1 MGHLMDLGL
10 NGKVAIVTGGSEG
23 IGRATAILF
32 AQEGASV
39 AIGARRQ
46 GPLDEAQA
54 AVEAAGGDCL
64 AMSMD
69 VTSDDDCERLVA
81 DTIERFGGVDILINN
96 AGQSSSGMIES
107 HDIETWAVDLDLK
120 LYGAI
125 RLAKLCAPSMRERGG
140 GRIVNLLNI
149 GCKTP
154 GAGSMPTAASRA
166 AGLAMTKALSKEVA
180 SDQILV
186 NAACIGSVD
195 SAQWHCFHQAQMP
208 DATYEEFL
216 ATVGE
221 RIPVKRIGTS
231 EEAANMIVFL
241 ASGPASFISGCA
253 INIDGGA
260 SPAW

>member
-1 MGHLMDLGL
+1 MDLGL
-10 NGKVAIVTGGSEG
+10 SGKVAIVTGGSEG
-23 IGRATAILF
+23 IGRATAVVL
-32 AQEGASV
+32 AREGAKV

-46 GPLDEAQA
+46 GPLDEARA
-54 AVEAAGGDCL
+54 AVEVAGGECL
-64 AMSMD
+64 ALSTD
-69 VTSDDDCERLVA
+69 VTSDSDCEALVA
-81 DTIERFGGVDILINN
+81 ETINRFGGVDILINN
-96 AGQSSSGMIES
+96 AGQSSSGRIES
-107 HDIETWAVDLDLK
+107 HEIDVWAVDMDLK
-120 LYGAI
+120 LYGAL
-125 RLAKLCAPSMRERGG
+125 RLAKLCVPSMRERGG

-180 SDQILV
+180 ADQILV

-195 SAQWHCFHQAQMP
+195 SAQWHGFHQARMP

-216 ATVGE
+216 ASVGE
-221 RIPVKRIGTS
+221 GIPVKRIGTS

-241 ASGPASFISGCA
+241 ASGAASFISGCA

>member
-1 MGHLMDLGL
+1 MDLGL
-10 NGKVAIVTGGSEG
+10 TGKVAIVTGGSEG
-23 IGRATAILF
+23 IGRATAVLL
-32 AQEGASV
+32 AKEGAHV

-46 GPLDEAQA
+46 GALDEAA
-54 AVEAAGGDCL
+54 AEIRAAGGDPL
-64 AMSMD
+64 VVSMD
-69 VTSDDDCERLVA
+69 VTSDADCQRLVDETVA
-81 DTIERFGGVDILINN
+81 RFGGVDILINN
-96 AGQSSSGMIES
+96 AGQSSSGLIEG
-107 HDIETWAVDLDLK
+107 HDVETWAVDLDLK

-125 RLAKLCAPSMRERGG
+125 RLTKLCVPSMRERGG

-180 SDQILV
+180 ADQILV

-195 SAQWHCFHQAQMP
+195 SAQWHGFHQAQMP
-208 DATYEEFL
+208 DASYEEFL
-216 ATVGE
+216 ASVGE

-241 ASGPASFISGCA
+241 VSGAASFISGCA

>member
-1 MGHLMDLGL
+1 MDLGL
-10 NGKVAIVTGGSEG
+10 RGKVAIVTGGSEG
-23 IGRATAILF
+23 IGRATAVLL
-32 AQEGASV
+32 AREGASV
-39 AIGARRQ
+39 VIGARRQ

-54 AVEAAGGDCL
+54 AVEAAGGDCVSV
-64 AMSMD
+64 SMD
-69 VTSDDDCERLVA
+69 VTSDEDCARLVQA
-81 DTIERFGGVDILINN
+81 AVDRFGGVDILINN
-96 AGQSSSGMIES
+96 AGQSSSGLIEN
-107 HDIETWAVDLDLK
+107 HDIETWAVDMDLK
-120 LYGAI
+120 LYGAL
-125 RLAKLCAPSMRERGG
+125 RLAKLCMPLMRERGG

-166 AGLAMTKALSKEVA
+166 AGLAMTKALSKEA
-180 SDQILV
+180 AADQILV

-195 SAQWHCFHQAQMP
+195 SAQWHGFHQARMP

-216 ATVGE
+216 ESVGQG
-221 RIPVKRIGTS
+221 IPVKRIGMS

-241 ASGPASFISGCA
+241 ASGAASFISGCA

>member
-1 MGHLMDLGL
+1 MDLGL
-10 NGKVAIVTGGSEG
+10 TGKVAIVTGGSEG
-23 IGRATAILF
+23 IGRATAVLF

-39 AIGARRQ
+39 VIGARRQ
-46 GPLDEAQA
+46 GPLDEAKA
-54 AVEAAGGDCL
+54 AVEAVGGECV
-64 AMSMD
+64 AVSMD
-69 VTSDDDCERLVA
+69 VMSDADCERIVA
-81 DTIERFGGVDILINN
+81 VAVERFGGVDILINN
-96 AGQSSSGMIES
+96 AGQSSSGRIES

-120 LYGAI
+120 LYGAV
-125 RLAKLCAPSMRERGG
+125 RLAKLCIPLMRERGS

-149 GCKTP
+149 GSKTP

-180 SDQILV
+180 ADQILV

-195 SAQWHCFHQAQMP
+195 SAQWHGFHEARMP

-216 ATVGE
+216 ASVGQG
-221 RIPVKRIGTS
+221 IPVQRIGTS
-231 EEAANMIVFL
+231 EEAANLIVFL
-241 ASGPASFISGCA
+241 ASGAASFISGCA

>member
-1 MGHLMDLGL
+1 MELGL
-10 NGKVAIVTGGSEG
+10 DGKVAIVTGGSEG
-23 IGRATAILF
+23 IGRATAILL

-39 AIGARRQ
+39 VIGARRP
-46 GPLDEAQA
+46 GPLDEAKA
-54 AVEAAGGDCL
+54 AIEAVGGDCL
-64 AMSMD
+64 ALSTD
-69 VTSDDDCERLVA
+69 VTPDADCQRLVEA
-81 DTIERFGGVDILINN
+81 ATDRFGGVDILINN
-96 AGQSSSGMIES
+96 AGQSSSGLIEN
-107 HDIETWAVDLDLK
+107 HEIETWAVDLDLK
-120 LYGAI
+120 LYGAL
-125 RLAKLCAPSMRERGG
+125 RLAKLCLPSMRERGG

-180 SDQILV
+180 ADQILV

-195 SAQWHCFHQAQMP
+195 SAQWHGFHQARMP
-208 DATYEEFL
+208 DASYEDFL
-216 ATVGE
+216 ENVGQG
-221 RIPVKRIGTS
+221 IPVKRIGTS

-241 ASGPASFISGCA
+241 ASDAASFISGCA

>member
-1 MGHLMDLGL
+1 MDLEL
-10 NGKVAIVTGGSEG
+10 SGKVAIVTGGSEG
-23 IGRATAILF
+23 IGRATAVVL
-32 AQEGASV
+32 AREGAKV

-46 GPLDEAQA
+46 GPLDEARA
-54 AVEAAGGDCL
+54 AVEAVGGECL
-64 AMSMD
+64 ALSTD
-69 VTSDDDCERLVA
+69 VTSDSDCEALVA
-81 DTIERFGGVDILINN
+81 ETINRFGGVDILINN
-96 AGQSSSGMIES
+96 AGQSSSGRIES
-107 HDIETWAVDLDLK
+107 HEIDVWAVDMDLK
-120 LYGAI
+120 LYGAL
-125 RLAKLCAPSMRERGG
+125 RLAKLCVPSMRERGG

-180 SDQILV
+180 ADQILV

-195 SAQWHCFHQAQMP
+195 SAQWHGFHQARMP

-216 ATVGE
+216 ASVGE
-221 RIPVKRIGTS
+221 GIPVKRIGTS

-241 ASGPASFISGCA
+241 ASGAASFISGCA

>member
-1 MGHLMDLGL
+1 MDLGL
-10 NGKVAIVTGGSEG
+10 SGKVAIVTGGSEG
-23 IGRATAILF
+23 IGRATAVVL
-32 AQEGASV
+32 AREGAKV

-46 GPLDEAQA
+46 GPLDEARA
-54 AVEAAGGDCL
+54 AVEVAGGECL
-64 AMSMD
+64 ALSTD
-69 VTSDDDCERLVA
+69 VTSDSDCEALVA
-81 DTIERFGGVDILINN
+81 ETIDRFGGVDILINN
-96 AGQSSSGMIES
+96 AGQSSSGRIES
-107 HDIETWAVDLDLK
+107 HEIDVWAVDMDLK
-120 LYGAI
+120 LYGAL
-125 RLAKLCAPSMRERGG
+125 RLAKLCVPSMRERGG

-180 SDQILV
+180 ADQILV

-195 SAQWHCFHQAQMP
+195 SAQWHGFHQARMP

-216 ATVGE
+216 ASVGE
-221 RIPVKRIGTS
+221 GIPVKRIGTS

-241 ASGPASFISGCA
+241 ASGAASFISGCA

>member
-1 MGHLMDLGL
+1 MDLGL
-10 NGKVAIVTGGSEG
+10 KGKVAIVTGGSEG

-81 DTIERFGGVDILINN
+81 ATIERFGGVDILINN

-180 SDQILV
+180 ADQILV

-195 SAQWHCFHQAQMP
+195 SAQWHGFHRGA
-208 DATYEEFL
+208 DARRD
-216 ATVGE
+216 VP
-221 RIPVKRIGTS
+221 RIPRQRRRTD
-231 EEAANMIVFL
+231 
-241 ASGPASFISGCA
+241 SGQADRHLRGGSQHDRLPRLGSGQFHLRLR
-253 INIDGGA
+253 DQH
-260 SPAW
+260 

>member
-1 MGHLMDLGL
+1 MDLGL
-10 NGKVAIVTGGSEG
+10 AGKVAIVTGGSEG
-23 IGRATAILF
+23 IGRATAVLF

-39 AIGARRQ
+39 VIGARRQ
-46 GPLDEAQA
+46 GPLDEARA
-54 AVEAAGGDCL
+54 AVEAVGGDCL
-64 AMSMD
+64 AVSMD
-69 VTSDDDCERLVA
+69 VTSDADCERLVQA
-81 DTIERFGGVDILINN
+81 TVDRFGGVDILINN
-96 AGQSSSGMIES
+96 AGQSSSGRIES
-107 HDIETWAVDLDLK
+107 HEIDVWAVDMDLK
-120 LYGAI
+120 LYGAL
-125 RLAKLCAPSMRERGG
+125 RLAKLCIPLMRERGG

-149 GCKTP
+149 GSKTP

-180 SDQILV
+180 ADQILV

-195 SAQWHCFHQAQMP
+195 SAQWHGFHQARMP

-216 ATVGE
+216 DSVGQG
-221 RIPVKRIGTS
+221 IPVQRIGTS

-241 ASGPASFISGCA
+241 ASGAASFISGCA

>member
-1 MGHLMDLGL
+1 MDLGL
-10 NGKVAIVTGGSEG
+10 TGKVAIVTGGSEG
-23 IGRATAILF
+23 IGRATAVLL
-32 AQEGASV
+32 AKEGAHV

-46 GPLDEAQA
+46 GALDEAA
-54 AVEAAGGDCL
+54 AEIRAAGGDPL
-64 AMSMD
+64 VVSMD
-69 VTSDDDCERLVA
+69 VTSDADCQRLVDETVA
-81 DTIERFGGVDILINN
+81 RFGGVDVLINN
-96 AGQSSSGMIES
+96 AGQSSSGLIEG
-107 HDIETWAVDLDLK
+107 HDVETWAVDLDLK

-125 RLAKLCAPSMRERGG
+125 RLTKLCVPSMRERGG

-180 SDQILV
+180 ADQILV

-195 SAQWHCFHQAQMP
+195 SAQWHGFHQAQMP
-208 DATYEEFL
+208 DATYDEFL
-216 ATVGE
+216 ESVGQ

-241 ASGPASFISGCA
+241 VSGPASFISGCA

>member
-1 MGHLMDLGL
+1 MDLGL
-10 NGKVAIVTGGSEG
+10 TGKVAIVTGGSEG
-23 IGRATAILF
+23 IGRATAILL
-32 AQEGASV
+32 AKEGAHV

-46 GPLDEAQA
+46 GALDEAA
-54 AVEAAGGDCL
+54 AEIRAAGGDPL
-64 AMSMD
+64 VVSMD
-69 VTSDDDCERLVA
+69 VTSDADCQRLVDETVA
-81 DTIERFGGVDILINN
+81 RFGGVDILINN
-96 AGQSSSGMIES
+96 AGQSSSGLIEG
-107 HDIETWAVDLDLK
+107 HDVETWAVDLDLK

-125 RLAKLCAPSMRERGG
+125 RLTKLCVPSMRERGG

-180 SDQILV
+180 ADQILV

-195 SAQWHCFHQAQMP
+195 SAQWHGFHQAQMP
-208 DATYEEFL
+208 DATYDEFL
-216 ATVGE
+216 ESVGQ

-241 ASGPASFISGCA
+241 VSGAASFISGCA

>member
-1 MGHLMDLGL
+1 
-10 NGKVAIVTGGSEG
+10 
-23 IGRATAILF
+23 
-32 AQEGASV
+32 
-39 AIGARRQ
+39 
-46 GPLDEAQA
+46 
-54 AVEAAGGDCL
+54 
-64 AMSMD
+64 MD
-69 VTSDDDCERLVA
+69 VTSDADCERLVA
-81 DTIERFGGVDILINN
+81 ATVERFGGVDILINN

-107 HDIETWAVDLDLK
+107 HDIETWAGRPRPQAL
-120 LYGAI
+120 
-125 RLAKLCAPSMRERGG
+125 RRHPLAKLCIPSMRERGG

-180 SDQILV
+180 ADQILV

-195 SAQWHCFHQAQMP
+195 SAQWHGFHQAQMP

-216 ATVGE
+216 DSVGE

-241 ASGPASFISGCA
+241 ASGPSQLHQSGCA

>member
-1 MGHLMDLGL
+1 MELGL
-10 NGKVAIVTGGSEG
+10 DGKVAIVTGGSEG
-23 IGRATAILF
+23 IGRATAILL

-39 AIGARRQ
+39 VIGARRP
-46 GPLDEAQA
+46 GPLDEAKA
-54 AVEAAGGDCL
+54 AIEAVGGDCL
-64 AMSMD
+64 ALSTD
-69 VTSDDDCERLVA
+69 VTSDADCQRLVEA
-81 DTIERFGGVDILINN
+81 ATDRFGGVDILINN
-96 AGQSSSGMIES
+96 AGQSSSGLIEN
-107 HDIETWAVDLDLK
+107 HEIETWAVDLDLK
-120 LYGAI
+120 LYGAL
-125 RLAKLCAPSMRERGG
+125 RLAKLCLPSMRERGG

-180 SDQILV
+180 ADQILV

-195 SAQWHCFHQAQMP
+195 SAQWHGFHQARMP
-208 DATYEEFL
+208 DASYEDFL
-216 ATVGE
+216 ENVGQG
-221 RIPVKRIGTS
+221 IPVKRIGTS

-241 ASGPASFISGCA
+241 ASDAASFISGCA

>member
-1 MGHLMDLGL
+1 MDLEL
-10 NGKVAIVTGGSEG
+10 SGKVAIVTGGSEG
-23 IGRATAILF
+23 IGRATAVVL
-32 AQEGASV
+32 AREGAKV

-46 GPLDEAQA
+46 GPLDEARA
-54 AVEAAGGDCL
+54 AVEAVGGECL
-64 AMSMD
+64 ALSTD
-69 VTSDDDCERLVA
+69 VTSDADCEALVA
-81 DTIERFGGVDILINN
+81 ETINRFGGVDILINN
-96 AGQSSSGMIES
+96 AGQSSSGRIES
-107 HDIETWAVDLDLK
+107 HEIDVWAVDMDLK
-120 LYGAI
+120 LYGAL
-125 RLAKLCAPSMRERGG
+125 RLAKLCVPSMRERGG

-180 SDQILV
+180 ADQILV

-195 SAQWHCFHQAQMP
+195 SAQWHGFHQARMP

-216 ATVGE
+216 DSVGE
-221 RIPVKRIGTS
+221 GIPVKRIGTS

-241 ASGPASFISGCA
+241 ASGAASFISGCA

>member
-1 MGHLMDLGL
+1 MDLEL
-10 NGKVAIVTGGSEG
+10 SGKVAIVTGGSEG
-23 IGRATAILF
+23 IGRATAVVL
-32 AQEGASV
+32 AREGAKV

-46 GPLDEAQA
+46 GPLDEARA
-54 AVEAAGGDCL
+54 AVEAVGGECL
-64 AMSMD
+64 ALSTD
-69 VTSDDDCERLVA
+69 VTSDADCEALVA
-81 DTIERFGGVDILINN
+81 ETINRFGGVDILINN
-96 AGQSSSGMIES
+96 AGQSSSGRIES
-107 HDIETWAVDLDLK
+107 HEIDVWAVDMDLK
-120 LYGAI
+120 LYGAL
-125 RLAKLCAPSMRERGG
+125 RLAKLCVPSMRERGG

-154 GAGSMPTAASRA
+154 GEGSMPTAASRA

-180 SDQILV
+180 ADQILV

-195 SAQWHCFHQAQMP
+195 SAQWHGFHQARMP

-216 ATVGE
+216 DSVGE
-221 RIPVKRIGTS
+221 GIPVKRIGTS

-241 ASGPASFISGCA
+241 ASGAASFISGCA

>member
-1 MGHLMDLGL
+1 MELGL
-10 NGKVAIVTGGSEG
+10 TGKVAIVTGGSEG
-23 IGRATAILF
+23 IGRATAVVL
-32 AQEGASV
+32 AREGASV
-39 AIGARRQ
+39 VIGARRQ
-46 GPLDEAQA
+46 GPLDEAQR
-54 AVEAAGGDCL
+54 AVEAVGGDCVAL
-64 AMSMD
+64 SMD
-69 VTSDDDCERLVA
+69 VTSEADCQRIV
-81 DTIERFGGVDILINN
+81 DTAVERFGGVDILINN
-96 AGQSSSGMIES
+96 AGQSSSGAIES
-107 HDIETWAVDLDLK
+107 HDIETWEVDLDLK
-120 LYGAI
+120 LYAAI
-125 RLAKLCAPSMRERGG
+125 RLAKLCVPLMRERGG

-180 SDQILV
+180 ADQILV

-195 SAQWHCFHQAQMP
+195 SAQWHGFHEAQMP
-208 DATYEEFL
+208 NATYEEFL
-216 ATVGE
+216 DSVGE

-241 ASGPASFISGCA
+241 ASGAASFISGCA

>member
-1 MGHLMDLGL
+1 MDLEL
-10 NGKVAIVTGGSEG
+10 SGKVAIVTGGSEG
-23 IGRATAILF
+23 IGRATAVVL
-32 AQEGASV
+32 AREGAKV

-46 GPLDEAQA
+46 GPLDEARA
-54 AVEAAGGDCL
+54 AVEAVGGECL
-64 AMSMD
+64 ALSTD
-69 VTSDDDCERLVA
+69 VTSDADCEALVTE
-81 DTIERFGGVDILINN
+81 TINRFGGVDILINN
-96 AGQSSSGMIES
+96 AGQSSSGRIES
-107 HDIETWAVDLDLK
+107 HEIDVWAVDMDLK
-120 LYGAI
+120 LYGAL
-125 RLAKLCAPSMRERGG
+125 RLAKLCVPSMRERGG

-180 SDQILV
+180 ADQILV

-195 SAQWHCFHQAQMP
+195 SAQWHGFHQARMP

-216 ATVGE
+216 DSVGE
-221 RIPVKRIGTS
+221 GIPVKRIGTS

-241 ASGPASFISGCA
+241 ASGAASFISGCA